1 MKLYDKA
8 NGAPIG
14 EISQEQFEVLQRTL
28 EEESPDDSDYYIN
41 RDTLDILQHAGADEV
56 LLNLL
61 RAALGEREDI
71 EISW

>member
-8 NGAPIG
+8 SGAPLG
-14 EISQEQFEVLQRTL
+14 EISREQFEVLQRTL

-41 RDTLDILQHAGADEV
+41 RDTLDILQHAGADDV